1 MYGIF
6 SYIYHKF
13 MPNVGKYSRRPPHHH
28 HPCSRRPPHHHF
40 PCSRRPP
47 HHHLPCSRVPPHHHL
62 PCSRR
67 PPHHL
72 PCSRLSHRLSQPG
85 WRQNTPCTL
94 TALEALHSRPR
105 CSAERVRVLLFDLLE
120 VKRNR
125 DVFGRGTLHIF
136 PGFRTDLHMAFICP

>member
-13 MPNVGKYSRRPPHHH
+13 MPNVGKYSWRPPHHH
-28 HPCSRRPPHHHF
+28 LPCSRRPPHHHF

-47 HHHLPCSRVPPHHHL
+47 H
-62 PCSRR
+62 
-67 PPHHL
+67 HHL

-94 TALEALHSRPR
+94 TALEALRSTPR

-120 VKRNR
+120 IKRNR